1 MNVQPGQAQIDNR
14 QSLPSN
20 ADTLAVQPLSFW
32 SQVLDLPR
40 QYLDA
45 LIDPTTIFQEVKRR
59 ASWSLIVFQFV
70 GLFIVLMAAVTFFNF
85 LTLLVKGESTSQ
97 LGSADARFALTLLV
111 LIVIFLVHV
120 AIQFLLAKAFHGT
133 GSFREQLYVLLL
145 IAIPMGIVLTIMASA
160 GGLNFVFAAY
170 ALGLSVVAVRAV
182 HNLSRNRAILTMLV
196 PVILELVVY
205 FILVAVGVFKLA
217 PVGPV

>member
-20 ADTLAVQPLSFW
+20 ADTLAVQSLSFW

-45 LIDPTTIFQEVKRR
+45 LIDPITIFTEVRRR

-70 GLFIVLMAAVTFFNF
+70 GIFLLLMLAVTFFNL